1 MKNVL
6 LIIFLLVICQLP
18 ANVRAEKLVLTT
30 LDYFA
35 PYQYK
40 DAAGNLTGI
49 DLDIIR
55 EIARRLDIEVE
66 FQAVPWKRSLVSVE
80 KGLVDG
86 LVGALKNPERE
97 EYMFFT
103 SEPIHIQKN
112 VIMAPKDSG
121 LSVSSLDDLKGRKI
135 GVIRDFSYGPEFDTR
150 KEGMVIK
157 EGNDMDQLLVLFE
170 RKAVDGVATSQR
182 PFMYFCKQKGTG
194 NEFEPVFTI
203 REIPA
208 YMGFSKKRGEKSAA
222 WAKKFS
228 QGLAD
233 LKKEGLL
240 EKLSEKYIK

>member
-86 LVGALKNPERE
+86 LVAGLKNPE
-97 EYMFFT
+97 
-103 SEPIHIQKN
+103 
-112 VIMAPKDSG
+112 
-121 LSVSSLDDLKGRKI
+121 
-135 GVIRDFSYGPEFDTR
+135 
-150 KEGMVIK
+150 
-157 EGNDMDQLLVLFE
+157 LV
-170 RKAVDGVATSQR
+170 
-182 PFMYFCKQKGTG
+182 
-194 NEFEPVFTI
+194 
-203 REIPA
+203 
-208 YMGFSKKRGEKSAA
+208 
-222 WAKKFS
+222 
-228 QGLAD
+228 
-233 LKKEGLL
+233 
-240 EKLSEKYIK
+240 